1 MLKYLPILFLLLL
14 AACRKTEDAV
24 LVEKPVLKKIEF
36 HVHAGQPYTAPY
48 YNDITADV
56 KLAVYK
62 INYRNGQSQLLW
74 ETTYAPRRLAD
85 YPHLPQKIL
94 VEKSWPVLESKEKLQ
109 AQYTIRYQSPQGP
122 NQEMRSEE
130 LVPGDNFAFLDV
142 DI

>member
-1 MLKYLPILFLLLL
+1 MPKYLSILLILLL
-14 AACRKTEDAV
+14 AACHKGDDAV
-24 LVEKPVLKKIEF
+24 LIEEPVLKKFEF
-36 HVHAGQPYTAPY
+36 HVHAGQPYTEPH
-48 YNDITADV
+48 YNGVTADV

-74 ETTYAPRRLAD
+74 ETAYAPRPLAD
-85 YPHLPQKIL
+85 YPHLPQKFLI
-94 VEKSWPVLESKEKLQ
+94 EKSWDVLESTEKLQ

-122 NQEMRSEE
+122 TQEMRSEE